1 MSDVLSSVEL
11 HGCQVELLPARTVL
25 SLLAQGSAQGSSG
38 GSNGGPT
45 KGGGFPDISQLTKG
59 LGLGDLTKGLI
70 PS

>member
-25 SLLAQGSAQGSSG
+25 SLLAQGSGG

-70 PS
+70 PG